1 MHPRQAE
8 AAFKEY
14 IQRAGESDER
24 AGIDAQMEVRSAR
37 AHRDGEQLREP
48 LLKHYEEEDVDE
60 HTDLKEV
67 TDNIKNYQMARLK
80 KPEFSQLTTAVK
92 LRPSSRGIMK

>member
-24 AGIDAQMEVRSAR
+24 AGIDAQMEVRSQER
-37 AHRDGEQLREP
+37 TETESS
-48 LLKHYEEEDVDE
+48 YE
-60 HTDLKEV
+60 
-67 TDNIKNYQMARLK
+67 NR
-80 KPEFSQLTTAVK
+80 F
-92 LRPSSRGIMK
+92 